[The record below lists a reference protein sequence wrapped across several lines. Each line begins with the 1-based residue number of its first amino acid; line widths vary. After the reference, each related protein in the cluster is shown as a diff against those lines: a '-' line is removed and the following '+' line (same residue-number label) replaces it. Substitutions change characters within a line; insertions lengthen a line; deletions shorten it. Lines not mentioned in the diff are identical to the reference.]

1 MCVHQG
7 LVGIV
12 VLGERVELLWWSAGV
27 ALIALGLWLLSTS
40 APARAPQSKK
50 TKSN

>member
-1 MCVHQG
+1 MRAWIQG

-27 ALIALGLWLLSTS
+27 ALIALGLWLLST
-40 APARAPQSKK
+40 PAQEPPKK
-50 TKSN
+50 KERDN